1 MRKNIKNFNIFHWP
15 AELEYFQK
23 QIIEF
28 FKTWI
33 NGIFMLSYI
42 YVSEYYFKNVYKIV
56 PIIEN
61 ERNIRIF
68 DLVIFTSSN
77 KGG

>member
-1 MRKNIKNFNIFHWP
+1 M
-15 AELEYFQK
+15 
-23 QIIEF
+23 
-28 FKTWI
+28 
-33 NGIFMLSYI
+33 FMLSYI

>member
-1 MRKNIKNFNIFHWP
+1 MRKNIKNFNIF
-15 AELEYFQK
+15 LEYFQK
-23 QIIEF
+23 KIIEF

-33 NGIFMLSYI
+33 NGMFMLSYI